1 MQCVKLSKKNIIN
14 KNKLKTTEKGEADN
28 TVFFYTHDD
37 FGFWDPLLG
46 YFSRNHCW
54 DLLGL
59 SWSCEL
65 V

>member
-1 MQCVKLSKKNIIN
+1 M
-14 KNKLKTTEKGEADN
+14 LKTTEKGEADN

-54 DLLGL
+54 DLLAL
-59 SWSCEL
+59 EL
-65 V
+65 DL